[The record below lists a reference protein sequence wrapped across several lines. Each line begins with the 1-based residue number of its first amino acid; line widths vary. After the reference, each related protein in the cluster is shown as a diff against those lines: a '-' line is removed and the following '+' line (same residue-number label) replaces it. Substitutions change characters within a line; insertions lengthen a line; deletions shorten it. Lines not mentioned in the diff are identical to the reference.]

1 MAVQLEPQ
9 LQRWIEARV
18 IDAATAE
25 RIRLFERGTPARD
38 TRNWPM
44 LIAVIF
50 GSLMLAAG
58 TLLFVAAHWE
68 NMSPSARFA
77 LVMLMVGL
85 MHLAGVVTRER
96 SPNLSSAMHTV
107 GTIACGGGIFLSGQ
121 IFNLQEHWPT
131 GILLWAVGA
140 WIAWL
145 LLRDWAQAAL
155 AAVLTPAWLV
165 SEWEVATNRFSGG
178 EHVGVEGVMLLAIVY
193 LAARSA
199 ERDSLLRKAFNW
211 IGGLVFIPSYLFLA
225 FEGSW
230 FERETIPAHLRV
242 IGWGFAL
249 LGPICVAFLLRGK
262 DSWPIVPAALWLVVF
277 GHLPFRLRTTD
288 LPLALYAWYT
298 IGPYV
303 WGALGSIGLIA
314 WGVHDRIK
322 NRVNLGMVMFVITL
336 VCFYFSDL
344 LDKLG
349 RSMSLIG
356 FGVLFLVIG
365 YFLEKTRKKLIA
377 QIAEAGA

>member
-1 MAVQLEPQ
+1 
-9 LQRWIEARV
+9 
-18 IDAATAE
+18 
-25 RIRLFERGTPARD
+25 
-38 TRNWPM
+38 M
-44 LIAVIF
+44 LVAIIF

-58 TLLFVAAHWE
+58 ILLFVAAHWE
-68 NMSPSARFA
+68 NMSPWSRFA

-85 MHLAGVVTRER
+85 MHLVGVVTRER
-96 SPNLSSAMHTV
+96 SPNLSLAMHTV
-107 GTIACGGGIFLSGQ
+107 GTIACGAGIFLSGQ
-121 IFNLQEHWPT
+121 IFNLQEHWPFAV
-131 GILLWAVGA
+131 LLWAVGA
-140 WIAWL
+140 WIGWL
-145 LLRDWAQAAL
+145 LLRNWLQAAL

-165 SEWEVATNRFSGG
+165 SEWEVATKRLSGG

-193 LAARSA
+193 LAARSF
-199 ERDSLLRKAFNW
+199 EIDSSFRKALNW
-211 IGGLVFIPSYLFLA
+211 IGGLAFIPSYLFLA

-230 FERETIPAHLRV
+230 FERESIPVHLRI
-242 IGWGFAL
+242 IGWSVAL
-249 LGPICVAFLLRGK
+249 LGPVCVAFILRGK
-262 DSWPIVPAALWLVVF
+262 NSWPTVPAALWLVVL

-288 LPLALYAWYT
+288 LSLAMYAWYT
-298 IGPYV
+298 IGPYI

-349 RSMSLIG
+349 RSVSLIG

>member
-1 MAVQLEPQ
+1 MPVQIEAEI
-9 LQRWIEARV
+9 QRWIDARV

-25 RIRLFERGTPARD
+25 RIRSFERNRPSQT

-44 LIAVIF
+44 LVAVIF

-58 TLLFVAAHWE
+58 ILLFVAAHWE
-68 NMSPSARFA
+68 NMSPSSRFA

-85 MHLAGVVTRER
+85 MHVVGVVTRER
-96 SPNLSSAMHTV
+96 SPNLSSAMHMV
-107 GTIACGGGIFLSGQ
+107 GTIACGAGIFLSGQ
-121 IFNLQEHWPT
+121 IFNLQEHWPS

-140 WIAWL
+140 WIGWL
-145 LLRDWAQAAL
+145 LLRDWPQAAL

-165 SEWEVATNRFSGG
+165 SEWEVATNRLSGG
-178 EHVGVEGVMLLAIVY
+178 EHIGVEGVMLLAIVY

-199 ERDSLLRKAFNW
+199 EIDSSFRKALNW
-211 IGGLVFIPSYLFLA
+211 IGGLAFIPAYLFLA

-230 FERETIPAHLRV
+230 FDRESIPVHLRV
-242 IGWGFAL
+242 IGWGVAL
-249 LGPICVAFLLRGK
+249 LGPICMAFLLRGK
-262 DSWPIVPAALWLVVF
+262 DSWPTLPAALWLVVL

-288 LPLALYAWYT
+288 LSLGLYAWYT

-314 WGVHDRIK
+314 WGVRDRIK

-349 RSMSLIG
+349 RSVSLIG

>member
-1 MAVQLEPQ
+1 MALQLEPQ
-9 LQRWIEARV
+9 LQRWIQARV

-25 RIRLFERGTPARD
+25 RIRSFERGTATQS

-58 TLLFVAAHWE
+58 ILLFVAAHWE
-68 NMSPSARFA
+68 NMSPATRFA
-77 LVMLMVGL
+77 LVMFMVGL

-107 GTIACGGGIFLSGQ
+107 GTIACGAGIFLSGQ
-121 IFNLQEHWPT
+121 IFNLQEHWPS
-131 GILLWAVGA
+131 GILLWALGA
-140 WIAWL
+140 WIAWPL
-145 LLRDWAQAAL
+145 LWDWPQAAL

-165 SEWEVATNRFSGG
+165 SEWEVATKRLSGG
-178 EHVGVEGVMLLAIVY
+178 EHIGVEGVMLLAIVY

-199 ERDSLLRKAFNW
+199 EVDGTLRKALNW

-230 FERETIPAHLRV
+230 FEREGIPMHLRI
-242 IGWGFAL
+242 IGWTVAL

-262 DSWPIVPAALWLVVF
+262 DSWPAVPAALWLVVL

-288 LPLALYAWYT
+288 LSLGLYAWYT

-314 WGVHDRIK
+314 WGVRDRIK

-349 RSMSLIG
+349 RSVSLIG

>member
-1 MAVQLEPQ
+1 MPVQIEAEI
-9 LQRWIEARV
+9 QRWIDARV

-25 RIRLFERGTPARD
+25 RIRSFERNRPSQTI
-38 TRNWPM
+38 RNWPM

-58 TLLFVAAHWE
+58 ILLFVAAHWE
-68 NMSPSARFA
+68 KMSPSSRFA

-85 MHLAGVVTRER
+85 MHVIGVVTRER
-96 SPNLSSAMHTV
+96 SPNLSSAMHMA
-107 GTIACGGGIFLSGQ
+107 GTIACGAGIFLSGQ
-121 IFNLQEHWPT
+121 IFNLQEHWPS

-140 WIAWL
+140 WIGWL
-145 LLRDWAQAAL
+145 LLRDWPQAAL

-165 SEWEVATNRFSGG
+165 GEWEVATNRLSGG
-178 EHVGVEGVMLLAIVY
+178 EHVGVEGIMLLAIVY

-199 ERDSLLRKAFNW
+199 EIDSFFRKALNW
-211 IGGLVFIPSYLFLA
+211 IGGLAFIPAYLFLA

-230 FERETIPAHLRV
+230 FDRESIPVHLRI
-242 IGWGFAL
+242 IGWSVAL

-262 DSWPIVPAALWLVVF
+262 DSWPAVPAALWLVVL

-288 LPLALYAWYT
+288 LSLGLYAWYT

-314 WGVHDRIK
+314 WGVRDRIK

-349 RSMSLIG
+349 RSVSLIG